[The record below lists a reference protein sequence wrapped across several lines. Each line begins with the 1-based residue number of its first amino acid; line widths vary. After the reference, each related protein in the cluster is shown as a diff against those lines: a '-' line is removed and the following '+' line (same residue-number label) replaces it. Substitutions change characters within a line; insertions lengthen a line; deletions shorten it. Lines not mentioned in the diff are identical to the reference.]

1 MAEPRTFV
9 PRSQAAPPFFVGID
23 LGGTS
28 VKLGAVDDRGRALSW
43 LALPTHRHSDPDSTV
58 RRMGEAVDQVIA
70 AAGLTRAELMGV
82 GLGSPGTMDITAGML
97 LEPPNLPEWRNYPLR
112 DRVAEASG
120 YPVTFAN
127 DANAAA
133 YGEYWVGVGRGLQS
147 MVMYTLGTGVGT
159 GIIIDHLAID
169 GHHSTGAECGH
180 VIIDYRPEARM
191 CPCGQPGHLEAYC
204 SATAVT
210 KRTQEALA
218 AGRKSSLSA
227 RTAAGEEL
235 TPMLVAEA
243 AWTGDGLAEEIIL
256 ETARY
261 LAVGITSVMNVI
273 DPEGIV
279 IGGAMTFGGD
289 STPLGRRFLDEVKT
303 EVRRRAFPVPA
314 AKVKIQYA
322 QLGSDAGFI
331 GAAGLARLTHR
342 RRDRI
347 GNVER

>member
-1 MAEPRTFV
+1 MAEPRIFV
-9 PRSQAAPPFFVGID
+9 ARSEAAAPFYIGID

-28 VKLGAVDDRGRALSW
+28 VKLGVVDERGRPMSW
-43 LALPTHRHSDPDSTV
+43 LALPTHRHSSAQQTV
-58 RRMGEAVDQVIA
+58 QRMGEAVEQVIA
-70 AAGLTRAELMGV
+70 DAGLTRDEVIGV
-82 GLGSPGTMDITAGML
+82 GLGSPGTMDIASGML

-120 YPVTFAN
+120 FPVTFAN

-133 YGEYWVGVGRGLQS
+133 YGEYWVGVGRGLKS
-147 MVMYTLGTGVGT
+147 MVMVTLGTGVGS
-159 GIIIDHLAID
+159 GIIIDNLAID

-180 VIIDYRPEARM
+180 VIIDHRPTARM

-218 AGRKSSLSA
+218 AGRPSSLSA
-227 RTAAGEEL
+227 RLALGDEL
-235 TPMLVAEA
+235 SAVLVAEA
-243 AWTGDGLAEEIIL
+243 AAAGDALADEIIL
-256 ETARY
+256 ETAHF
-261 LAVGITSVMNVI
+261 LGVGVTSVMNVI
-273 DPEGIV
+273 DPAGVV
-279 IGGAMTFGGD
+279 IGGAMTFGGNA
-289 STPLGRRFLDEVKT
+289 TPLGRRFLEAVRA

-314 AKVKIQYA
+314 AKTKIQYA
-322 QLGSDAGFI
+322 ELGADAGFI

>member
-1 MAEPRTFV
+1 MADPRTFV
-9 PRSQAAPPFFVGID
+9 PRSQAAAPFFVGID

-28 VKLGAVDDRGRALSW
+28 VKLGAVDDRGRPMSW
-43 LALPTHRHSDPDSTV
+43 LALPTHRHSGADPTV
-58 RRMGEAVDQVIA
+58 RRMGEAVEQVIA
-70 AAGLTRAELMGV
+70 AAGLTRDEVVGV
-82 GLGSPGTMDITAGML
+82 GLGSPGTMDITSGML

-159 GIIIDHLAID
+159 GIIIDNLAID

-180 VIIDYRPEARM
+180 VIIDYRPDARM

-227 RTAAGEEL
+227 RLAGGEEL
-235 TPMLVAEA
+235 SAVLVAEA
-243 AWTGDGLAEEIIL
+243 AAAGDEAAEQIIL

-261 LAVGITSVMNVI
+261 LGVGITSVMNVI

-289 STPLGRRFLDEVKT
+289 ATPLGRRFLDEVQA

-314 AKVKIQYA
+314 AKIKIQYA

>member
-9 PRSQAAPPFFVGID
+9 PRAQAAAPFYVGID

-28 VKLGAVDDRGRALSW
+28 VKLGAVDDRGRPLSW
-43 LALPTHRHSDPDSTV
+43 LALPTHRHSGADQTV
-58 RRMGEAVDQVIA
+58 QRMGEAVDKVIA
-70 AAGLTRAELMGV
+70 AASLTRDEVVGV
-82 GLGSPGTMDITAGML
+82 GLGSPGTMDIASGML

-133 YGEYWVGVGRGLQS
+133 YGEFWVGVGRELQS
-147 MVMYTLGTGVGT
+147 MVMYTLGTGVGS
-159 GIIIDHLAID
+159 GIIIDNLAID

-180 VIIDYRPEARM
+180 VIIDYRDDARM

-204 SATAVT
+204 SATALT
-210 KRTQEALA
+210 KRTHEALE
-218 AGRKSSLSA
+218 AGRPSSLSA
-227 RTAAGEEL
+227 RLAGGEEL
-235 TPMLVAEA
+235 SAVLVAEA
-243 AWTGDGLAEEIIL
+243 AAAGDGLSEEIVL

-261 LAVGITSVMNVI
+261 LGVGITTAMNVI

-289 STPLGRRFLDEVKT
+289 ATPLGRRFLDAVKA
-303 EVRRRAFPVPA
+303 EVRKRAFPVPA
-314 AKVKIQYA
+314 ARVKIQYA
-322 QLGSDAGFI
+322 ELGADAGFI